1 MAVKVKTITL
11 WRGEVENRPGI
22 LAQTLEPLA
31 KAGAD
36 LHVVMGYR
44 YPGSETRAAI
54 ELYPVSGKTSVAAAH
69 AAGLSA
75 TPVSALRVEG
85 DNKPGLGYAIA
96 KAIADG
102 GINLNFVVTQVIG
115 RKYSALFGFET
126 EEEARK
132 AAKLIKKTAAKKK

>member
-54 ELYPVSGKTSVAAAH
+54 ELYPVSGKASVAAAH

-85 DNKPGLGYAIA
+85 DNKPGLGYPIA
-96 KAIADG
+96 KAIA
-102 GINLNFVVTQVIG
+102 QG
-115 RKYSALFGFET
+115 RVKSHFL
-126 EEEARK
+126 
-132 AAKLIKKTAAKKK
+132 

>member
-1 MAVKVKTITL
+1 
-11 WRGEVENRPGI
+11 
-22 LAQTLEPLA
+22 
-31 KAGAD
+31 
-36 LHVVMGYR
+36 MGYR

-54 ELYPVSGKTSVAAAH
+54 ELYPVSGKKSVAAAH

-75 TPVSALRVEG
+75 TPVPALRVEG

-102 GINLNFVVTQVIG
+102 GMNLNFVVTQVIG

-126 EEEARK
+126 EEETGK
-132 AAKLIKKTAAKKK
+132 AAKLIKKAAAKKK

>member
-1 MAVKVKTITL
+1 MGVTVKTITL
-11 WRGEVENRPGI
+11 WRSEVENRPGI

-44 YPGSETRAAI
+44 YPGNETRAAI
-54 ELYPVSGKTSVAAAH
+54 ELYPVSGKKATTAAQG
-69 AAGLSA
+69 AGLSA
-75 TPVSALRVEG
+75 TSIPVLRVEG

-102 GINLNFVVTQVIG
+102 GINLNFVVAQVIG
-115 RKYSALFGFET
+115 KKYSALFGFET
-126 EEEARK
+126 EEETRK
-132 AAKLIKKTAAKKK
+132 ATALIKKATGRKK